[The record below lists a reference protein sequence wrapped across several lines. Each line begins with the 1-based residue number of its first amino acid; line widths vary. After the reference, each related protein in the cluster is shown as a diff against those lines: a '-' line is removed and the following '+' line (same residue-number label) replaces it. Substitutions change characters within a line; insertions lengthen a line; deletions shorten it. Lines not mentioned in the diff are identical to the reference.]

1 MRKKSRKSRLDGEK
15 RKSFHVKRFAFSIEN
30 RLSFEQFCQSLS
42 VLGLSAQSLSVQGL
56 SAQGLSAQGFSVQG
70 LSVIMFVFYFISACF
85 VLQTVW
91 HLVEAIFAERNARYR
106 KHNNTV

>member
-1 MRKKSRKSRLDGEK
+1 M
-15 RKSFHVKRFAFSIEN
+15 
-30 RLSFEQFCQSLS
+30 QFC
-42 VLGLSAQSLSVQGL
+42 QSLSVQGL
-56 SAQGLSAQGFSVQG
+56 SVQGLSVQGLSVQGLSVQSLSVQSLSVQSLSVRG

-91 HLVEAIFAERNARYR
+91 HLVAAIFAERNARYR